1 MGDYPGGPNIITGVP
16 SDGGG
21 GRRAPNTEG
30 NVTVEAGGHTE
41 RFEGAVLLGL
51 KIEDGALSQGLQ
63 AASRS

>member
-1 MGDYPGGPNIITGVP
+1 MGDYPRGPKVITRVL

-21 GRRAPNTEG
+21 GRGALDREG
-30 NVTVEAGGHTE
+30 SVTVEAGGHIE